1 MELNIK
7 KDGRLIILLIFF
19 LGMYWLY
26 KTYKLNEGML
36 FSATLKKNAMIV
48 NDNCSDASM
57 LKSDYRD
64 NMCETYAGDYTL
76 INEKCNALNNEL
88 CNLTDCCVALNGQ
101 KCVAGNRTGP
111 IFSTKK
117 GENIKFTYYT
127 YQNQRYPELNPQ
139 NLNKYTGACQAYAD
153 NSTEI
158 SKACMIELFNDAGC
172 ANTNPFEFIT
182 DDYVFQKREDTKRSI
197 QQDLSV
203 YVKKLKNPDKDSAI
217 TSDNAIRCNGV
228 ITEADKYYSYD
239 TNLNM
244 ESMYTIFLAERE
256 NQFAQ
261 YKQDMFMKKGRIAMN
276 LEDITGNFVT
286 AAYVNSLKN
295 STKIDVISHIRTQ
308 VEQQIQRLVKGLVL
322 PCDSYKNNEKGVS
335 KECMFQLFADVT
347 NQCPTPNNFITAAY
361 MKKYNKFTKEG
372 IKSDIAK
379 RVKALKLSKKTAP
392 LLKPNGTF
400 LNSDNTLLCYGADS
414 SNQCDAYL
422 SEDTKVSQEC
432 MEEIFRI
439 QRKEKINVKYK
450 QRRIPQKVLP
460 SFIDSTYTASL
471 AKEKKKTVIQLI
483 DKRLERMIGDYFKKF

>member
-1 MELNIK
+1 
-7 KDGRLIILLIFF
+7 
-19 LGMYWLY
+19 
-26 KTYKLNEGML
+26 
-36 FSATLKKNAMIV
+36 
-48 NDNCSDASM
+48 
-57 LKSDYRD
+57 
-64 NMCETYAGDYTL
+64 
-76 INEKCNALNNEL
+76 
-88 CNLTDCCVALNGQ
+88 
-101 KCVAGNRTGP
+101 
-111 IFSTKK
+111 
-117 GENIKFTYYT
+117 
-127 YQNQRYPELNPQ
+127 
-139 NLNKYTGACQAYAD
+139 
-153 NSTEI
+153 
-158 SKACMIELFNDAGC
+158 
-172 ANTNPFEFIT
+172 
-182 DDYVFQKREDTKRSI
+182 
-197 QQDLSV
+197 
-203 YVKKLKNPDKDSAI
+203 
-217 TSDNAIRCNGV
+217 
-228 ITEADKYYSYD
+228 
-239 TNLNM
+239 
-244 ESMYTIFLAERE
+244 
-256 NQFAQ
+256 
-261 YKQDMFMKKGRIAMN
+261 MN